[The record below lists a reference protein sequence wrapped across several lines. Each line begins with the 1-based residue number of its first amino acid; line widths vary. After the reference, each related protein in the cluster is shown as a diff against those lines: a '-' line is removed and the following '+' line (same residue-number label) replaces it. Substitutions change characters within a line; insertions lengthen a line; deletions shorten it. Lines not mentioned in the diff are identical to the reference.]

1 MPELTVWRVPLAE
14 TPGTGRRLSWFP
26 IHGGS
31 RTSAPSSGWCFTWTR
46 NTGVF
51 SVTEGG
57 SGPQRSVTLASGA
70 PLGIQLNGWVRLR
83 NGGGGLW
90 TKNAA
95 YHISKGFAIKLS
107 ASMAA
112 LTVSPEGP
120 QDGDKQVALL
130 ATTVTPNSVP

>member
-95 YHISKGFAIKLS
+95 CGISSKGCCGHHTISYCSLCPRLQA
-107 ASMAA
+107 
-112 LTVSPEGP
+112 VRPEGI
-120 QDGDKQVALL
+120 QNGESRVL
-130 ATTVTPNSVP
+130 AIDS